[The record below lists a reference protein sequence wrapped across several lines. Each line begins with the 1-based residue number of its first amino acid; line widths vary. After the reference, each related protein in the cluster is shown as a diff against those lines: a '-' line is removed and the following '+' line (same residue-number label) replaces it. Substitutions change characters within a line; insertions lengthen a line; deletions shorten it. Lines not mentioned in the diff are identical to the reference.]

1 MKAIHFGPR
10 VHGGYAHRNDI
21 LLIGIMTVVVL
32 SILAIGCINY
42 TTLFISRSS
51 TRSLEV
57 GIRKVLG
64 AGRGQLIRQYCGEG
78 IVIAVISLAAGVGLA
93 ELLFPSFNAMLRL
106 EEQGVRLALN
116 DVDWITAALACVFFV
131 FVIGVLAGSYPAL
144 VLSGFRPTDAIRGT
158 TAITGRRRVTS
169 VLITFQYAMAIALVV
184 GTVVIVSQMRY
195 LESQDLGYSTEQVVV
210 VKLRGEHKVEQ
221 GERYK
226 MAISRLPG
234 VINTSLVDRTFTTS
248 YNQTRITNADGDHV
262 KVHQYWVDPDFIET
276 LRIQL
281 VEGRFLNRDRPS
293 DRTESVVVNRAFTK
307 AFGWSDSA
315 LGKSVLYN
323 NNGVGGHP
331 LVVGVTEDFHYHGLQ
346 ERIKP
351 VILQYGPKGTSR
363 FVIVRLET
371 VTGGETL
378 DALGET
384 WRTQNSGLPFDY
396 SFLDEDFARHYRTEE
411 MMHSLITSAAV
422 TAILIACVGL
432 VRSGHAGGRASHEG
446 DRHPEGFGC
455 NRRAD
460 PLPVVSGFPSARGC
474 GQCAGVAPRLVCDG
488 CVAFAVRV

>member
-1 MKAIHFGPR
+1 MPSSHSRPVLGWLNSCF
-10 VHGGYAHRNDI
+10 HR
-21 LLIGIMTVVVL
+21 
-32 SILAIGCINY
+32 
-42 TTLFISRSS
+42 S
-51 TRSLEV
+51 TRCF
-57 GIRKVLG
+57 GWRN
-64 AGRGQLIRQYCGEG
+64 R
-78 IVIAVISLAAGVGLA
+78 
-93 ELLFPSFNAMLRL
+93 
-106 EEQGVRLALN
+106 VRLALN

-432 VRSGHAGGRASHEG
+432 FGQAMLVVVRRTKEIGIRKVLGATVAQILSLLSLDFLRLVVVANVLAWPLVWYAMDAWLSQFAYRVSLSPLLFVLGGTLALALAIVAVGSSGLKAAT
-446 DRHPEGFGC
+446 
-455 NRRAD
+455 AD
-460 PLPVVSGFPSARGC
+460 PVDSLRYE
-474 GQCAGVAPRLVCDG
+474 
-488 CVAFAVRV
+488 